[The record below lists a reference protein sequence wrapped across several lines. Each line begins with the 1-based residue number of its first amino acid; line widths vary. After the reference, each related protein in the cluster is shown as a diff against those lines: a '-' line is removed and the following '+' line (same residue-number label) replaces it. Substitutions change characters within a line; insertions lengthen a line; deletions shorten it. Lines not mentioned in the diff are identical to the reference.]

1 MPNCNI
7 LNLDTEYRRSL
18 TYQKIVYAILFVSQQ
33 LQNIST
39 VQIFE
44 VIHDCQI
51 HHAQLSAHKYY
62 IIFFKD
68 S

>member
-7 LNLDTEYRRSL
+7 LNLDINCRRLL
-18 TYQKIVYAILFVSQQ
+18 TYQQIVYAILFVSQQ

-44 VIHDCQI
+44 VMHDCQI
-51 HHAQLSAHKYY
+51 QHAQLSAHKYY

>member
-7 LNLDTEYRRSL
+7 LNLDIVYRRL
-18 TYQKIVYAILFVSQQ
+18 WTYQKIVNAILFVSLQ
-33 LQNIST
+33 LQNIWT

-44 VIHDCQI
+44 VLHNWQI
-51 HHAQLSAHKYY
+51 QHAQLSANKYY
-62 IIFFKD
+62 IIFFRE